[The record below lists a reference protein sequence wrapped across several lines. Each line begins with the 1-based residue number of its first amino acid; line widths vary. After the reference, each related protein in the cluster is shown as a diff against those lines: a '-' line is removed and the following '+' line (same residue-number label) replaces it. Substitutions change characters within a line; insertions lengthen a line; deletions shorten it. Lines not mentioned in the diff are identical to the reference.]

1 MTVKLT
7 LYDKLLITFILAL
20 SLITFLFNF
29 TLDAQGEQK
38 YMVISVDNRFVMEI
52 SFNDQTERTINFPF
66 GKDNEHTATLE
77 ISRGR
82 VRMLPLPKE
91 LCPRG
96 ICSHT
101 GWIRYDYQ
109 SIVCVP
115 NRIMIFFSGGK
126 TPEVD
131 GVTY

>member
-1 MTVKLT
+1 MAVKLT

-29 TLDAQGEQK
+29 NLDAQGEQK
-38 YMVISVDNRFVMEI
+38 YGNLCDNRFVMEI
-52 SFNDQTERTINFPF
+52 SFNVKRKGYKFSFWQ
-66 GKDNEHTATLE
+66 DNEHTAALE

-82 VRMLPLPKE
+82 VRMLPLPKNFV
-91 LCPRG
+91 RG
-96 ICSHT
+96 NLFSYRMD
-101 GWIRYDYQ
+101 RYDYQ

-126 TPEVD
+126 NA
-131 GVTY
+131 GS

>member
-1 MTVKLT
+1 LTVKLT
-7 LYDKLLITFILAL
+7 LYDKVLIAFILVL
-20 SLITFLFNF
+20 SFAAFLFNF
-29 TLDAQGEQK
+29 TLEATGEQK
-38 YMVISVDNRFVMEI
+38 YIAIFVDNRFVMEI
-52 SFNDQTERTINFPF
+52 SFDDRTERTVNFPF
-66 GKDNEHTATLE
+66 GKDNEHTATIE

-101 GWIRYDYQ
+101 GWISHDYQ

-115 NRIMIFFSGGK
+115 NRIIIFFSGGK